1 MDWFGAGG
9 NGPLVATRALHFAA
23 TAITAGTLIF
33 RTVVAT
39 PVLRREN
46 AAAAEAFR
54 TETLRVTWIS
64 FMFAAMSGAVW
75 LLLQAASM
83 SGMPLGDTSALLTV
97 LNETQFGGVAEIRF
111 VAAIVL
117 TACLAFDRFAA
128 ANRLAFAAALS
139 LIASLAWTGHAG
151 STVGQA
157 GSVHLAADALH
168 LCAAA
173 VWIGGLLSLILFF
186 ATIRRTQRSA
196 WASLAR
202 EATDRFSMMGIGSV
216 AILSATG
223 IVNAYILV
231 GSFRAL
237 MITEYGQLLVLK
249 LVVFAV
255 MLALAATNR
264 LWLTPRLALP
274 GIGALRQL
282 TRNSAIEFALG
293 LVILA
298 IVAMLGTLHP
308 AIHLVK

>member
-9 NGPLVATRALHFAA
+9 NGPLVATRAVHFAA
-23 TAITAGTLIF
+23 TAITAGMLVF

-46 AAAAEAFR
+46 AAAEAFR

-64 FMFAAMSGAVW
+64 FLFAAMSGAVW

-97 LNETQFGGVAEIRF
+97 LNETQFGEVAEIRF
-111 VAAIVL
+111 IAAIVL
-117 TACLAFDRFAA
+117 TACLAFDRFAG

-139 LIASLAWTGHAG
+139 LMASLAWTGHAG

-196 WASLAR
+196 CASLTR

-264 LWLTPRLALP
+264 LWLMPRLALP

-308 AIHLVK
+308 AIHLVN